1 MRGRAYLVE
10 WAAVARRDLLS
21 IVEYLVERSPGAAA
35 ATLERL
41 ERRAATLSRSPE
53 RGRVVPELA
62 RIQLRDYRELVI
74 RPYRL
79 FYRFAGR
86 KVVVLGIFDSRRNLE
101 DLLLD
106 RLLGEN

>member
-1 MRGRAYLVE
+1 MRRRSHPVE
-10 WAAVARRDLLS
+10 WAAVAKRDLLA
-21 IVEYLVERSPGAAA
+21 IVEYLVERSPNAAA

-41 ERRAATLSRSPE
+41 EKRAATLNRNPA
-53 RGRVVPELA
+53 RGRVIPELA

-79 FYRFAGR
+79 LYRIAGR

-101 DLLLD
+101 DILLD